1 MLAGLLQKVYEI
13 ISRLAQIADPVRGG
27 RDVGCSRMP
36 EVRGRD
42 AVFII
47 IISFVSCTL
56 SRVYLEEKPH
66 ENILPQNGY
75 FSKRFRVDI

>member
-27 RDVGCSRMP
+27 QGCG
-36 EVRGRD
+36 VQQDAGG